1 MKVRQI
7 GRPSIAW
14 LLLVVVA
21 LAQGGC
27 HHENGDSQTPVARVE
42 PAPRAVE
49 NFTLIERSGQP
60 FESDSLRGQVWVA
73 SFFFVTCPGICLKMN
88 QTIADLQK
96 ELDPE
101 VRFVSI
107 TVDPDHDTPEN
118 LRAYADRLGAN
129 DHWLFLTGS
138 LRDIKDIAND
148 SFQVSAAQQ
157 AHSERLL
164 VVDRQGRIRGSY
176 LVSDGAQMTLLKRKI
191 AELLKEPS

>member
-1 MKVRQI
+1 MRVRQT

-14 LLLVVVA
+14 LSLVVAA
-21 LAQGGC
+21 LALGGC
-27 HHENGDSQTPVARVE
+27 QQENGDPPSAVVRVE
-42 PAPRAVE
+42 PAPHAVE
-49 NFTLIERSGQP
+49 NFTLIERSGEP
-60 FESDSLRGQVWVA
+60 FESDSLRGKVWVA

-107 TVDPDHDTPEN
+107 TVDPDKDTPES
-118 LRAYADRLGAN
+118 LRAYAERLGAT

-148 SFQVSAAQQ
+148 SFQVSAAQEV
-157 AHSERLL
+157 HSERLM
-164 VVDRQGRIRGSY
+164 VVDRQGRVRGRY
-176 LVSDGAQMTLLKRKI
+176 MVSDGAQMTLLKRKI